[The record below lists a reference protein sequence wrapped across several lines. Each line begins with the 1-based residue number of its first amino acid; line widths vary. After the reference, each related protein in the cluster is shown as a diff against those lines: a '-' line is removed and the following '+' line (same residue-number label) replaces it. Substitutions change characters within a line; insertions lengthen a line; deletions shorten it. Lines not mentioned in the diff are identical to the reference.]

1 MGKHDKAFE
10 IISHYLDAV
19 INRTGLCFAEIIT
32 KRRKQEFVNARFAIM
47 YLCDKYHQKEVS
59 NAAMRNYFDLDHSSI
74 NHGIATAKNDIE
86 QGVFYHWIG
95 EVKKRN
101 RITISEDGKRI
112 FCFGEE
118 VSEQEFRE
126 AFATYLNTNQP

>member
-10 IISHYLDAV
+10 IISHYLDV
-19 INRTGLCFAEIIT
+19 VSDSIGYSPSEVTERI
-32 KRRKQEFVNARFAIM
+32 RRKEVKDARFAIM
-47 YLCDKYHQKEVS
+47 YLCDKYHPKEVT
-59 NAAMRNYFDLDHSSI
+59 NVAMCRFFGFDHSSV
-74 NHGIATAKNDIE
+74 NHAIATAKNDIE

-112 FCFGEE
+112 FCFGQE
-118 VSEQEFRE
+118 VTEQEFRD
-126 AFATYLNTNQP
+126 AFATYLNATR

>member
-1 MGKHDKAFE
+1 MNKHEKAFE
-10 IISHYLDAV
+10 IICHYVGLV
-19 INRTGLCFAEIIT
+19 SGRTGLYFT
-32 KRRKQEFVNARFAIM
+32 DLLNKSRKQEIVNARFAVM
-47 YLCDKYHQKEVS
+47 YLCNKYHLKEVS
-59 NAAMRNYFDLDHSSI
+59 NAAMCKFFGFDHSSV

-95 EVKKRN
+95 EVKRRN

-118 VSEQEFRE
+118 VTEQEFRE